1 MAHPVNKKLSR
12 TKRANKAPAARE
24 RVVAFI
30 GQLEEMA
37 EMAADQ
43 GGLIDA
49 EKEGLLL
56 QRDRLRRDVAA
67 LLDILDDY
75 EILRID
81 TAGSDKPFDPDGPM
95 LLISALA
102 SAFDLGARVIRNPI
116 MERIWQEARKA
127 STKPATQARLS
138 TSELTTRLI
147 RELIE
152 PILKKTPRLA
162 VASVAEKIR
171 IPLNE
176 KLNEVLKPN
185 KLICLKRDNLS
196 CARRV

>member
-1 MAHPVNKKLSR
+1 MAHAVNKKLSR
-12 TKRANKAPAARE
+12 AKRANIAPAARE

-56 QRDRLRRDVAA
+56 QRDRLRRAVAA

-81 TAGSDKPFDPDGPM
+81 PAGSDKPFDPDGPM
-95 LLISALA
+95 LVISALA

-116 MERIWQEARKA
+116 MERIWRKKLKA
-127 STKPATQARLS
+127 QTDPGRQARS
-138 TSELTTRLI
+138 SRSELTARLV
-147 RELIE
+147 RELTE
-152 PILKKTPRLA
+152 PILEKTPGLPT
-162 VASVAEKIR
+162 ASVTEKILN
-171 IPLNE
+171 PLNK
-176 KLNEVLKPN
+176 KLNEVLKP
-185 KLICLKRDNLS
+185 KKPIQLKP
-196 CARRV
+196 VTIQ